1 MPKITYI
8 QPDGKRVEVEAVAGD
23 SVMLSAIKNNVRG
36 IEADCGGCCSCAT
49 CHVYVDPAFV
59 GRLTPPDENEDDLL
73 SGTAAERRTTSR
85 LSCQIPVSPAIDG
98 LVVEIPDRQF

>member
-1 MPKITYI
+1 MPTITYI
-8 QPDGKRVEVEAVAGD
+8 QPDGQHVAVEAVTGD

-49 CHVYVDPAFV
+49 CHVYVDPVFA

-73 SGTAAERRTTSR
+73 SGTAAERRATSR
-85 LSCQIPVSPAIDG
+85 LSCQIPVTPELDG
-98 LVVEIPDRQF
+98 MVVQIPDRQF